1 LALDRTLIQIR
12 ERSFLEL
19 LDLAIVVVRQRPWA
33 LGMTAALGITP
44 WAALYAGLS
53 VRPEVP
59 GFFLLVLVMLAAPWA
74 TAPLTVVLGGLMFG
88 DRPTSRR
95 IALTLLRALPALVLY
110 QGLLRAVLVLIPILI
125 PIIPSRYAFLNEVIL
140 LERNRTGERARQSV
154 DRRCGALCGDR
165 GSELFGHWLIQIGF
179 GIMFILAFRWA
190 ASAVV
195 EALVDQ
201 WTWDQSSLDE
211 PGSWLADRF
220 LWFIDPRAWTTQL
233 AIWITVAFFGVAR
246 FLSYIDQRIRLEG
259 WEVELRLRA
268 AGAAL
273 ENANRW

>member
-1 LALDRTLIQIR
+1 MALDRTLIQIR

-19 LDLAIVVVRQRPWA
+19 LDLALVVARHRPLA
-33 LGMTAALGITP
+33 LGLTAALGVAP
-44 WAALYAGLS
+44 WAALYAGLAN
-53 VRPEVP
+53 RPEFP
-59 GFFLLVLVMLAAPWA
+59 AFFLLALVMLAAPWA

-88 DRPTSRR
+88 DRPPTRR
-95 IALTLLRALPALVLY
+95 IVLTLLRALPALVLY
-110 QGLLRAVLVLIPILI
+110 QGLLRAVLIVIPILI

-140 LERNRTGERARQSV
+140 LERSKGGAGARQSV

-165 GSELFGHWLIQIGF
+165 GGELFGRWLIQVGF
-179 GIMFILAFRWA
+179 GVGFVLAFRWA
-190 ASAVV
+190 ASTAV

-201 WTWDQSSLDE
+201 WTRDQSSLDE
-211 PGSWLADRF
+211 PGSWMVDRL

-233 AIWITVAFFGVAR
+233 AIWITVAFFGIAR

-273 ENANRW
+273 EDANRW

>member
-1 LALDRTLIQIR
+1 MALDRTLIQIR

-19 LDLAIVVVRQRPWA
+19 LDLALVVLRDRPWA
-33 LGMTAALGITP
+33 LGKTAALGIAP
-44 WAALYAGLS
+44 WAALYAGLAAW
-53 VRPEVP
+53 PEFP
-59 GFFLLVLVMLAAPWA
+59 AFLLLALVMLASPWA

-88 DRPTSRR
+88 DRPPPKR
-95 IALTLLRALPALVLY
+95 IASTLLRALPALMLY
-110 QGLLRAVLVLIPILI
+110 QGLLRAVFVLIPILI
-125 PIIPSRYAFLNEVIL
+125 PIILSRYAFLNEVIL
-140 LERNRTGERARQSV
+140 LERNKVDERARQSV

-165 GSELFGHWLIQIGF
+165 GSELFGHWLIQVGF
-179 GIMFILAFRWA
+179 GILFVLAFRWA

-195 EALVDQ
+195 DALVDK

-211 PGSWLADRF
+211 PGSWMADRF
-220 LWFIDPRAWTTQL
+220 LWFVDLRAWATQL

-273 ENANRW
+273 EDANRW